1 MPKLEWKTTVTPH
14 HGGKYFRTQ
23 VPREL
28 ALELGLFVDG
38 KKQRLKWQLQKGKA
52 VVEKR

>member
-1 MPKLEWKTTVTPH
+1 MARLEWKTTVTPH
-14 HGGKYFRTQ
+14 HQGRYFRTQ

-38 KKQRLKWQLQKGKA
+38 KKQRLQWRLQKGKA
-52 VVEKR
+52 VVERK